1 MPDRTYPTPDALAHH
16 LRAHGLDLTP
26 WGHGAAKTIAD
37 LWRELHT
44 GDATLDPAPLHRRV
58 AVVELWIRRGDRVL
72 IEADQHLQ
80 DGRTRPRRRLPA
92 EKMRPGEPPA
102 EAALRCLAEEMAIA
116 PARVTLGRVLP
127 PRLRTTDS
135 PSYPGLPSTYA
146 MHRVEATVAG
156 LPDEDFT
163 TAEAHADANDPVSHH
178 HWRWVPLDAITDD

>member
-1 MPDRTYPTPDALAHH
+1 MPDPRFATPADLARH
-16 LRAHGLDLTP
+16 LEAHGLDLTT
-26 WGHGAAKTIAD
+26 WGHGAAKTVAD

-58 AVVELWIRRGDRVL
+58 TVVELWIRRGDRVL

-80 DGRTRPRRRLPA
+80 DGRTRPRGRLPA
-92 EKMRPGEPPA
+92 EKMRPGERPG

-116 PARVTLGRVLP
+116 PARVTLGPTAP

-146 MHRVEATVAG
+146 MHRVEAEVHG
-156 LPDEDFT
+156 IPDADFT
-163 TAEAHADANDPVSHH
+163 TAEAHADADDPVAHH
-178 HWRWVPLDAITDD
+178 HWRWVPLEALTDD